1 MFDFQ
6 VVEDVNVAIEVLS
19 SLKNRVRPWCA

>member
-6 VVEDVNVAIEVLS
+6 VVEDVNVALDVLS
-19 SLKNRVRPWCA
+19 SCNTRVRPWYA